1 MTPTP
6 GIVVGLDGSPAAA
19 AALAEALAEGRR
31 RDEPV
36 TAVTAFPAAGSWADG
51 EDVADLPE
59 PDRMAA
65 AVHEQAQRFADEAR
79 VPLSAELRDVPL
91 AVRALPGSPAPV
103 LAEAAREAP
112 LLVVGHRGRGPLGSA
127 VLGSTGLRVLALAPC
142 PVLVVRPRAPG
153 PDGPVVVGVDRSPG
167 SAAALRFALDEGV
180 RRETRVLAVTG
191 VAPPPTTVGFRPLA
205 GPTLAGVRDALRPRV
220 ERFVHEIVKEQVR
233 SRPVPH
239 VDTIVRAEDPTTAVI
254 DVAEQLGA
262 AVVVVGRTGHGALA
276 RWLLGSVAH
285 GAVLRAP
292 CPVAVVPPHDVPDT
306 EPGTDTEPDAPGST
320 GPTAAAIPDT
330 DGGHDDG

>member
-1 MTPTP
+1 MRPTR

-19 AALAEALAEGRR
+19 VALAEALEEGRR
-31 RDEPV
+31 RAEPV

-51 EDVADLPE
+51 DDTGADLPD

-65 AVHEQAQRFADEAR
+65 AVREQAQRFADEAR
-79 VPLSAELRDVPL
+79 TPLSPELRDVPL

-103 LAEAAREAP
+103 LAEAARDAS

-127 VLGSTGLRVLALAPC
+127 VLGSTGLRVLALASC

-153 PDGPVVVGVDRSPG
+153 PDGPVVVGVDRSAG
-167 SAAALRFALDEGV
+167 SAAALRHALDEGV

-191 VAPPPTTVGFRPLA
+191 IAPPPTTVGFRPLP

-220 ERFVHEIVKEQVR
+220 ERFVHEIVKEQAR

-239 VDTIVRAEDPTTAVI
+239 VDTVVRAEDPTMALV

-262 AVVVVGRTGHGALA
+262 SVVVVGRTGHGALA

-292 CPVAVVPPHDVPDT
+292 CPVAVVPPDPAPAADPDT
-306 EPGTDTEPDAPGST
+306 PGST
-320 GPTAAAIPDT
+320 GPTTTATPDS